1 MRAGSAECEG
11 HLEGQTGNM
20 PLRDASEEDME
31 DSDMDE
37 ATEVDDYGMASVCI
51 AWSKHLHGNLLHIY
65 VGMQCNSVL
74 AVVAEGSMEIKTVK
88 TDHN

>member
-1 MRAGSAECEG
+1 
-11 HLEGQTGNM
+11 M

-51 AWSKHLHGNLLHIY
+51 AWSRHLHGNLLHIY
-65 VGMQCNSVL
+65 VGSVIQSL
-74 AVVAEGSMEIKTVK
+74 L
-88 TDHN
+88 